1 MIPKKVILFFLLVMC
16 IFACGKAEDPLE
28 PERKE
33 PMMLEFGTVAG
44 TIFDAGTGQPIPGS
58 TVTLLGNSVETGIDG
73 SYTFLSIPYGDTYA
87 LDVVDVDYKS
97 YNQPFVLKRQRLTL
111 DIPLT
116 PLRDPEQ
123 EILEFFDRF
132 GSLIESVDVNNIQA
146 IREHFSEAYVPAN
159 DDATLFGV
167 ASGFVPES
175 YEDID
180 PAMLHLFDEYVFLE
194 FLFKD
199 VEMNITHARKA
210 SVVLRL
216 DINAKKGPEEDLRE
230 NKAHCKFEFR
240 REGSDWKIVYWQL
253 FEIDVRL

>member
-1 MIPKKVILFFLLVMC
+1 MIPKNTILFFLLVTC
-16 IFACGKAEDPLE
+16 IFACGEVEDQAKPTPIE
-28 PERKE
+28 E
-33 PMMLEFGTVAG
+33 MMRDYGTIAGTV
-44 TIFDAGTGQPIPGS
+44 FDAGTGQPIPGS
-58 TVTLLGNSVETGIDG
+58 MVTLLGQSVETGIDG
-73 SYTFLSIPYGDTYA
+73 RYTFLNISYGDAYVLA
-87 LDVVDVDYKS
+87 VVDVDYKP
-97 YNQPFVLKRQRLTL
+97 YNHPFVLNRQRLNL

-132 GSLIESVDVNNIQA
+132 GSLIESVDIENIEA
-146 IREHFSEAYVPAN
+146 IRDHFSETYVPAD
-159 DDATLFGV
+159 DDATIFGV

-175 YEDID
+175 YEDVE

-194 FLFKD
+194 FIFKD

-216 DINAKKGPEEDLRE
+216 DINARKGPEEDLRE

-240 REGSDWKIVYWQL
+240 REGADWKIVYWQL

>member
-1 MIPKKVILFFLLVMC
+1 MIPQKVILLFLWVMC
-16 IFACGKAEDPLE
+16 IFACGTAEDPLE

-58 TVTLLGNSVETGIDG
+58 TVTFLEQSVETGIDG
-73 SYTFLSIPYGDTYA
+73 GYTFLSIPYGDTYI
-87 LDVVDVDYKS
+87 LDVVDVDYKP
-97 YNQPFVLKRQRLTL
+97 YNQPFVLERQRLTL

-116 PLRDPEQ
+116 PLKDPEQ

-132 GSLIESVDVNNIQA
+132 GSLIESVDVNNIGA
-146 IREHFSEAYVPAN
+146 IREHFSETYVPAN

-180 PAMLHLFDEYVFLE
+180 LAMLHLFDEYVFLE

-199 VEMNITHARKA
+199 MEMNISHARKA